1 MNWKTQKERFAAE
14 VMELVMRH
22 RAAGVASDVLS
33 AALLHTASALVL
45 SEGVHNADVFAGG
58 AKIAFVAVR
67 DKIKR
72 GGVQA

>member
-1 MNWKTQKERFAAE
+1 VNWKDQKSRFAAD
-14 VMELVMRH
+14 VMALVERH
-22 RAAGVASDVLS
+22 RAAGVGSDVMS

-45 SEGVHNADVFAGG
+45 SEGVSNADVFAGG

-67 DKIKR
+67 ESIKR